1 MKLRIQITK
10 ENAVRFIS
18 HLEYSRTIS
27 RALRRAKLPV
37 KYSEGFNPHIKMSLA
52 SALGVGI
59 ASLSEY
65 AEIEL
70 AEDMAAKEAMQQL
83 NENMPNGMRVLAA
96 DVIDKKDDAKLMAML
111 KGASYSVV
119 VHTDDVATVKKA
131 FDDYEKLPEL
141 IYKKKAPPGK
151 PDRIVDMKYYV
162 SSISSKECSE
172 GLAIVFDCLIEPK
185 GTIKPQEFI
194 SALSGGFDLGIDIDS
209 LDITRTALYKEE
221 KKPLIG

>member
-10 ENAVRFIS
+10 EKAVKYIS
-18 HLEYSRTIS
+18 HLEYARTIS

-70 AEDMAAKEAMQQL
+70 EETLDANLAVQKL
-83 NENMPNGMRVLAA
+83 NQALPDGIKVLRA
-96 DVIDKKDDAKLMAML
+96 DVIDKKADAKLMAML
-111 KGASYSVV
+111 RGASYLVI
-119 VHTDDVATVKKA
+119 VADGDREALKKVLGSYPD
-131 FDDYEKLPEL
+131 FGEL
-141 IYKKKAPPGK
+141 AYKKKTPPGK
-151 PDRIVDMKYYV
+151 PDRVVDMKYYV
-162 SSISSKECSE
+162 SEVSFEECPQ
-172 GLAIVFDCLIEPK
+172 GLKIMFDCLIEAK

-194 SALSGGFDLGIDIDS
+194 CALDEKFSLDIDIAAI
-209 LDITRTALYKEE
+209 DITRTALYKDE
-221 KKPLIG
+221 KKNLLD